1 MMRRTYPTCVA
12 ALIAAVV
19 SVTAP
24 NDALAQSFEADV
36 APLVESSCLRCHG
49 PRTATPLNL
58 SELGHDL
65 TDHDTFRAW
74 EKVYTRVSRGEMPP
88 AAAPQPDAV
97 AVGTAL
103 ASLKGALTD
112 ASLAARSGQRTP
124 LRRLT
129 RLEYGYT
136 VVDLLGLDD
145 ARRQDLE
152 QLLPGEPDTGGFD
165 VVAAK
170 QGISPF
176 HVRSYLDAADRA
188 LDMALTLGPRPETI
202 QRTINYATSQYLWVL
217 AQMKEQ
223 GGGGVLKLDD
233 GYAAF
238 SAVGSTFTF
247 HSESEGFFVPYPGRY
262 RVAVEAYPYKV
273 PEPDRPVTLTLY
285 RGTRQGAA
293 ASLDD
298 LIGMTDL
305 VGPTPRTL
313 EVTPFLRPGDLM
325 APNVADLVE
334 PPGDPAGAYFAA
346 DRYVR
351 DYKGEGIALKSMTIE
366 GPLYDNDVWP
376 PAATRQ
382 LLTGVE
388 FDEAGE
394 VQLTK
399 APYAHVVEIVEVF
412 ATRAFRRPLHDGEL
426 EAYAGLAKPVLAE
439 DRPFLEAVRVSLR
452 AILSAPA
459 FLYQSGDPG
468 ALDDHALASRLSY
481 FLWRSMPD
489 DQLFDLASEGQLSDP
504 AVLSTQVDRMLDDPK
519 SQRFVTDFGGQ
530 AFRLYEIKAT
540 TPDAGLYPEY
550 DDRLGQA
557 MAAETELFLA
567 ELIADNH
574 GVGQLIDADFTYVN
588 RRLAEHY
595 GIPGVEEQHMRR
607 VALPADSPRGGLLT
621 QGSILKIT
629 SNGTTTSPVP
639 RGNFVLANLL
649 GQPAPPPPPGVAGL
663 EPDTRGTTTI
673 REQLEAHRSNPVCG
687 SCHRVIDPPGFALES
702 FDPVGGFRTNY
713 RVLGGTTMFGEYEV
727 PLPYTEGPAVDPS
740 SVTPDGH
747 TFGGIE
753 EYKQILLKQQL
764 TQVSRHLTSQ
774 LVVFGT
780 GAEVDF
786 ADRDAVEQILARRR
800 DDGYPIRTLIH
811 DVVASDVFRSR

>member
-1 MMRRTYPTCVA
+1 MNESWRYSGNANVWGF
-12 ALIAAVV
+12 
-19 SVTAP
+19 
-24 NDALAQSFEADV
+24 LAGD
-36 APLVESSCLRCHG
+36 
-49 PRTATPLNL
+49 N
-58 SELGHDL
+58 ELGH
-65 TDHDTFRAW
+65 
-74 EKVYTRVSRGEMPP
+74 VYLPTGTTTNDFYGADRLGDNLFSESI
-88 AAAPQPDAV
+88 V
-97 AVGTAL
+97 AVDVET
-103 ASLKGALTD
+103 
-112 ASLAARSGQRTP
+112 GQRVWHFQAVHHGLWDYDFATHP
-124 LRRLT
+124 NLLDV
-129 RLEYGYT
+129 T
-136 VVDLLGLDD
+136 VDGRDIKALVQISKQLGLDD

-170 QGISPF
+170 QGISSF
-176 HVRSYLDAADRA
+176 HVRSYLTAADRA
-188 LDMALTLGPRPETI
+188 LDLALPVEPAPPTGRHTI
-202 QRTINYATSQYLWVL
+202 DYAKSRGL
-217 AQMKEQ
+217 AGIAEGKFL
-223 GGGGVLKLDD
+223 GGGAVKKLDD
-233 GYAAF
+233 GFATI
-238 SAVGSTFTF
+238 SPISSTFLF
-247 HSESEGFFVPYPGRY
+247 HSVSEGFQIPTPGRY
-262 RVAVEAYPYKV
+262 RVTVEAYPYQVHQADK
-273 PEPDRPVTLTLY
+273 PVALTLY

-293 ASLDD
+293 ASLDE
-298 LIGMTDL
+298 LVGMIDL
-305 VGPTPRTL
+305 VGPTHRTL
-313 EVTPFLRPGDLM
+313 EVTLFLRPGDLL
-325 APNVADLVE
+325 APNVAELYE
-334 PPGDPAGAYFAA
+334 PPGDPAAGYFQP
-346 DRYVR
+346 DKNMR
-351 DYKGEGIALKSMTIE
+351 DYKGEGIVLKSMTIE
-366 GPLYDNDVWP
+366 GPLVDSDDGVWP
-376 PAATRQ
+376 PANTRQ

-399 APYAHVVEIVEVF
+399 APYAHVVEIVEAF

-468 ALDDHALASRLSY
+468 ALDDYALASRLSY

-489 DQLFDLASEGQLSDP
+489 DQLFALAGEGRLTDP
-504 AVLSTQVDRMLDDPK
+504 TVLSTQVDRMLDDPK

-557 MAAETELFLA
+557 MARETELFLT
-567 ELIADNH
+567 ELIADDQ

-595 GIPGVEEQHMRR
+595 GIPGVDEQHMRR

-663 EPDTRGTTTI
+663 EPDIRGTTTI

-713 RVLGGTTMFGEYEV
+713 RVLGGTTMLGEYEV
-727 PLPYTEGPAVDPS
+727 PLPYAEGPAVDPS

-747 TFGGIE
+747 TFGGIK
-753 EYKQILLKQQL
+753 EYKRILLERQL
-764 TQVSRHLTSQ
+764 DQVARHLTSQ

-786 ADRDAVEQILARRR
+786 ADRGAVEQILARRQ
-800 DDGYPIRTLIH
+800 DAGYPVRTLIQ
-811 DVVASDVFRSR
+811 DVVQSDVFRNR